1 MLYISPNPKISI
13 QPNPIYYSTTVLG
26 QSEMAFV
33 NVVNAGKKLNIL
45 FCRDEKIL
53 CMLLFTRFEHLTVGG
68 GLVGC
73 RAGLNKARPGHMK
86 SIWPTCPTPGWEQ
99 FPSLHTMGIWNPSN
113 STENLNIPPSKQFW
127 FLLAIQ
133 FHLWVILRAHCAPH
147 NAEKRR
153 KSWRKWRVND
163 RHDMKTTDLPK
174 FNIKGLHKTSHGKLG
189 GRIRNP

>member
-86 SIWPTCPTPGWEQ
+86 SIWPTCPTPGWERLS
-99 FPSLHTMGIWNPSN
+99 SLHTMGIWNPSN
-113 STENLNIPPSKQFW
+113 STKNLNSPAAKQFW
-127 FLLAIQ
+127 YLLAIQ
-133 FHLWVILRAHCAPH
+133 FYLWVTM
-147 NAEKRR
+147 EKIR
-153 KSWRKWRVND
+153 KSWRKWRVDESWYEWYEN
-163 RHDMKTTDLPK
+163 HQPA
-174 FNIKGLHKTSHGKLG
+174 
-189 GRIRNP
+189 